1 MKLLLTNDKI
11 NINFTSLIEKIDRQQ
26 NIRHIIEMSP
36 LQFAIDKSQDKIIQL
51 FLSQEFFKESE
62 KIDINKESIESIE
75 SIIGKEIEIYK
86 KTPLYMS
93 IEKQN
98 INAVKLLL
106 ARTDINVNK
115 QSFHILDNN
124 QIQAKAPL
132 HLAVEIE
139 DLEVIK
145 LLLKKKEIDIEIEDC
160 QGKKPIDYSKNDEI
174 KRLLSQF

>member
-1 MKLLLTNDKI
+1 
-11 NINFTSLIEKIDRQQ
+11 
-26 NIRHIIEMSP
+26 MSP

-51 FLSQEFFKESE
+51 FLSQEFFKELK
-62 KIDINKESIESIE
+62 KIDMNKESIE

>member
-1 MKLLLTNDKI
+1 MNDKI
-11 NINFTSLIEKIDRQQ
+11 DINCTNIIEKYDEEQNKRQ
-26 NIRHIIEMSP
+26 IIEMSP

-51 FLSQEFFKESE
+51 FLSQEFFKELK
-62 KIDINKESIESIE
+62 KIDMNKESIE

>member
-51 FLSQEFFKESE
+51 FLSQEFFKELK
-62 KIDINKESIESIE
+62 KIDMNKESIE

>member
-1 MKLLLTNDKI
+1 MIKLI
-11 NINFTSLIEKIDRQQ
+11 LILQAWLKKIDRQQ

-62 KIDINKESIESIE
+62 KIDINKESIESI
-75 SIIGKEIEIYK
+75 IGKEIEIYE
-86 KTPLYMS
+86 KTTLYMS
-93 IEKQN
+93 VEKQN
-98 INAVKLLL
+98 IKTVKLLM

-115 QSFHILDNN
+115 QSFHFFGNN
-124 QIQAKAPL
+124 QIQAKTAL

-139 DLEVIK
+139 DLEIIK

-160 QGKKPIDYSKNDEI
+160 QGKKPIDYSKNAEI